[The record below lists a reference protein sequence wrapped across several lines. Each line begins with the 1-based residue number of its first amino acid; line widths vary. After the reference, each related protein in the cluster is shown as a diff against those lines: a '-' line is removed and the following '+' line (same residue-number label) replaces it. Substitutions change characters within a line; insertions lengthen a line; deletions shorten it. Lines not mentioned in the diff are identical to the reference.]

1 MQKIFMENTS
11 YSVMFSKYIEYL
23 EVSAVCLAA
32 RKYYA
37 MVPSPRTI
45 SYLLLLLCSGF
56 KEQLTQRC
64 NGWAAVGHS
73 VLAGFGFLSL
83 TPVTVR

>member
-45 SYLLLLLCSGF
+45 SNLL
-56 KEQLTQRC
+56 
-64 NGWAAVGHS
+64 
-73 VLAGFGFLSL
+73 
-83 TPVTVR
+83 